1 MFKELKKIMNKVKE
15 GMKTPSYQ
23 IENINKEKV
32 LKKKGN
38 KQTKKTHGQRK
49 LINYNK

>member
-32 LKKKGN
+32 LKKKETN
-38 KQTKKTHGQRK
+38 KQKKHMD
-49 LINYNK
+49 NVNS